1 MPFKTHAEYELQL
14 EKNNPGVD
22 YEERN
27 SINAPGIKEVMR
39 DKVRNR
45 LEELLNSTSSENG
58 L

>member
-1 MPFKTHAEYELQL
+1 MPFNSHAEYELQL

-27 SINAPGIKEVMR
+27 SIVGAGIKEIMR